1 MEYIFGTVRKNGVF
15 YDNLK
20 TVGNKH
26 TDLNGAISII
36 RKFPDNII
44 TDNAKILEH
53 YHSTTDDDGKCYD
66 WYTISDHYRI
76 EDKFTPQIGN
86 TEIEI
91 TNLEIENIEQGISL
105 TDAEIDIIELKAK
118 LADLL

>member
-44 TDNAKILEH
+44 TD
-53 YHSTTDDDGKCYD
+53 YHSVTDDDGKCYD

>member
-1 MEYIFGTVRKNGVF
+1 MEYIFGTVRKNGVI

-20 TVGNKH
+20 TVGDIH
-26 TDLNGAISII
+26 TDFSGSISIV
-36 RKFPDNII
+36 RKFSDNII
-44 TDNAKILEH
+44 TDNAKILKH
-53 YHSTTDDDGKCYD
+53 YHSATDDDGKCYD
-66 WYTISDHYRI
+66 WYIISDHYKI